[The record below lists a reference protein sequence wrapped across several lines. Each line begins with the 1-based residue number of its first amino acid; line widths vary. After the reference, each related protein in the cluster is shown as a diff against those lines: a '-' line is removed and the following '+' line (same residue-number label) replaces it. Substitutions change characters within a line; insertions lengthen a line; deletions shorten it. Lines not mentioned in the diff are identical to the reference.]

1 MRQTTKQ
8 IIPIQKYVFWGKICC
23 WITIFYNIGEG
34 VASIVLGEEESSISL
49 VAFGVQSF
57 IETTSSVLVL
67 IRFYYF
73 EKHDIK
79 ERVCNTESVEDK
91 ETNEQNNN
99 QQEEDKQKKFLKAE
113 RGVTITIGV
122 FFIILSIVTIV
133 VSSIALYREDRPDST
148 IDNIIISIIGLI
160 VTVIFWYIKNKIS
173 KVLNSSAIAGDA
185 ACNLACIKLTIV
197 LLIGSIIYTFW
208 KGGWWIDSSMAIIL
222 ALFFLKEGYQMLK
235 WGLSKNFTGGCG
247 DCCGSKQKTLNQN
260 GQYSTNKDSK
270 TNDCCKNDSCQEKNL
285 QKNLCYQQVEKCNS
299 DQIQSYCKKQCSSQ
313 SKNECSKTDNICIT
327 AQCSEENQKRDQFCK
342 EQEYSDQIKSDT
354 NK

>member
-1 MRQTTKQ
+1 MIQTTKKA
-8 IIPIQKYVFWGKICC
+8 IPVQKYVFWGKICC

-34 VASIVLGEEESSISL
+34 VASIILGEEESSISL

-79 ERVCNTESVEDK
+79 ERVCNSETVEEKQTD
-91 ETNEQNNN
+91 QINND
-99 QQEEDKQKKFLKAE
+99 QQEEEKSKKFLKAE

-133 VSSIALYREDRPDST
+133 VSSIALYKKDRPDST
-148 IDNIIISIIGLI
+148 VDNIIISIIGLI
-160 VTVIFWYIKNKIS
+160 VTVIFWSIKNKIS

-185 ACNLACIKLTIV
+185 ACNLACIKLTLV
-197 LLIGSIIYTFW
+197 LLIGSVIYTFW
-208 KGGWWIDSSMAIIL
+208 KGGWWIDSSIAIIL

-247 DCCGSKQKTLNQN
+247 DCCGSKQKEQNQN
-260 GQYSTNKDSK
+260 NQCSTNKGSK
-270 TNDCCKNDSCQEKNL
+270 IPNCCNNDICIEKNI
-285 QKNLCYQQVEKCNS
+285 QKNSCCEKEQKCNT
-299 DQIQSYCKKQCSSQ
+299 DQIQLCSKKQCSIQ
-313 SKNECSKTDNICIT
+313 IKNEYSKSDNVCIT
-327 AQCSEENQKRDQFCK
+327 AQCSEENQQGDLCCK
-342 EQEYSDQIKSDT
+342 NQDIC
-354 NK
+354 N